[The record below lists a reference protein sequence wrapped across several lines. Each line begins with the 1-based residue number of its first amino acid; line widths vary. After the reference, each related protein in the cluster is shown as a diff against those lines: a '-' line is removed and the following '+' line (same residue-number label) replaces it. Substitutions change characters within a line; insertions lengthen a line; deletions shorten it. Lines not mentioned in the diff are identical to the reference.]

1 MKRILLSV
9 MLALSLPIGQSMF
22 AQKSIT
28 HFDSKPYVQGEML
41 IQLKANQS
49 LKGLINKLPA
59 SYEVK
64 LNRLLSK
71 PMRVYLVSFNPNTI
85 SHEAFQSLMYQQQ
98 EVSLVDYNYEIQMRS
113 TIPNDADFTDQW
125 HHNNTGQTG
134 GTVDADID
142 SDLAW
147 DITTG
152 GLTATNDDI
161 VVCLIESGNLD
172 HNDITA
178 NRWFNANEIPNNNID
193 DDGNGYIDDYNGWN
207 PLTNDDDYGTGA
219 HGTNCLGMIGAD
231 GNNGNLVAGANW
243 NVKLMVVGGYSISN
257 QANAIEAYTYP
268 LEMRQIW
275 NNTNGSSG
283 AFVVATSSSWGIDG
297 ADPTQYPIWCSFYD
311 TLGKYG
317 VLNVGA
323 TTNSNLNVDTQG
335 DMPTACGS
343 NYMIGVGR
351 TDHND
356 NTAGGYGATTIEFG
370 APGINVV
377 TTANTNTITTT
388 TGTSFSC
395 PLTAGVIGLAYSI
408 PCPSFM
414 ALVKNDPQ
422 LGADV
427 VLQALL
433 DGTDAKAALASKFI
447 TGGRLNSKN
456 TLDELMAVTCS
467 GTICLAPGSV
477 NYSNLSGV
485 GTDITWNSSPSATAY
500 DLYYKELAAGT
511 WTQVQVT
518 GSSYSL
524 TGLQPCTEY
533 EFYMQSICGSDS
545 SNNSGT
551 QTFRTTGCG
560 NCVDLPYCTTSAGS
574 GDEHIESVE
583 IGPLNNV
590 SGNNGG
596 YGDFTNGSVASTSF
610 TEGVTYSLT
619 LTPGWSGAQYDEYFR
634 VWIDLD
640 QNGTFDA
647 AEMLYDQG
655 AAGTTPAIGNIT
667 IPNGTIPGS
676 TRMRVQMAYLGT
688 GQNTLPANCGTY
700 TYGEIEDYCVE
711 IVQAQICGFSV
722 TNTVVEPS
730 CAGVDNGSIDVTV
743 SGGTPGYTYDWSPN
757 GETTSNIS
765 GLAPGIYDIE
775 VTDNAGCDTTMS
787 YTLAYTTTVS
797 VIVTSTAASCNGV
810 ADGSLLAAGADGTAP
825 FSYVWSN
832 AVTTANNDNVAAGS
846 YSVDVTDANGCM
858 ATGNGTVNEPAAV
871 QASFSSSLTNTTV
884 NFTNTSSTG
893 TYLWDFGDGNTST
906 VTNPTHTYSDYG
918 TYNVCL
924 TVTNS
929 CGTDNSCKMVDVMNS
944 STVTET
950 ENSFLNYYPNPA
962 TEKLFITNI
971 PANVASIVLVDISG
985 KVINTFGIN
994 NTQLNIE
1001 LNDLSQG
1008 VYLLLVKD
1016 ASGQVLATDKFNK
1029 IK

>member
-1 MKRILLSV
+1 
-9 MLALSLPIGQSMF
+9 MLALTLPIGQGLI

-28 HFDSKPYVQGEML
+28 HFDNKPYVQGEML

-49 LKGLINKLPA
+49 IKGLINKLPS

-64 LNRLLSK
+64 LDHLLSK
-71 PMRVYLVSFNPNTI
+71 PMRVYLIQFNHNVI

-98 EVSLVDYNYEIQMRS
+98 EVSLVDYNYKIQMRS
-113 TIPNDADFTDQW
+113 TIPSDADFADQW

-134 GTVDADID
+134 GTPDADID

-193 DDGNGYIDDYNGWN
+193 DDNNGYIDDYNGWN
-207 PLTNDDDYGTGA
+207 PVQNNDNYGTGG
-219 HGTNCLGMIGAD
+219 HGTNCLGMIGAE

-243 NVKLMVVGGYSISN
+243 NVKLMVVGDYSIST

-268 LEMRQIW
+268 LEMRQLW

-283 AFVVATSSSWGIDG
+283 AFVVATSSSWGIDQ
-297 ADPTQYPIWCSFYD
+297 ADPSNYPLWCSFYD

-323 TTNSNLNVDTQG
+323 TTNSNLNVDAVG

-343 NYMIGVGR
+343 DYMIGVGR
-351 TDHND
+351 TDHD
-356 NTAGGYGATTIEFG
+356 DETAGGYGATTIEFG
-370 APGINVV
+370 APGIDVV
-377 TTANTNTITTT
+377 TTANTNSITTT

-395 PLTAGVIGLAYSI
+395 PLTAGVIALAYSI
-408 PCPSFM
+408 PCPTFM
-414 ALVKNDPQ
+414 DLVKNSPQ
-422 LGADV
+422 QGADV

-433 DGTDAKAALASKFI
+433 DGTDAKTALANKFV
-447 TGGRLNSKN
+447 TGGRLNAKN
-456 TLDELMAVTCS
+456 TLDELMTVTCS

-477 NYSNLSGV
+477 TYSNLSGV
-485 GTDITWNSSPSATAY
+485 GADITWNSNPSATAY
-500 DLYYKELAAGT
+500 DLYYREVAAGA

-518 GSSYSL
+518 GASYSL
-524 TGLQPCTEY
+524 TGLTPCTNY
-533 EFYMQSICGSDS
+533 EFYMQSICGTDS
-545 SNNSGT
+545 SNNSSA

-560 NCVDLPYCTTSAGS
+560 NCVDLPYCSTSAGS
-574 GDEHIESVE
+574 GDEHIESFE
-583 IGPLNNV
+583 IGTLNNV

-596 YGDFTNGSVASTSF
+596 YGDFTNGSVASPSF
-610 TEGVTYSLT
+610 TEGQTYALT
-619 LTPGWSGAQYDEYFR
+619 GTPGWSGTLYDEYFR

-647 AEMLYDQG
+647 AELLYDQG
-655 AAGTTPAIGNIT
+655 SATQTPATGNIT
-667 IPNGTIPGS
+667 IPNGTAPGS
-676 TRMRVQMAYLGT
+676 TRMRVQMAYQGN
-688 GQNTLPANCGTY
+688 GQNTLPSNCGSF
-700 TYGEIEDYCVE
+700 TYGETEDYCVE

-722 TNTVVEPS
+722 TNTIVDPA
-730 CAGVDNGSIDVTV
+730 CDGVDDGSIDVVV

-757 GETTSNIS
+757 GETTSSIN
-765 GLAPGIYDIE
+765 GLAPGVYDL
-775 VTDNAGCDTTMS
+775 VVSDNAGCDTTMS
-787 YTLAYTTTVS
+787 YTLNYASAVT

-810 ADGSLLAAGADGTAP
+810 ADGSLLAAAAGGTANY
-825 FSYVWSN
+825 SYVWNNS
-832 AVTTANNDNVAAGS
+832 VTTANNDNVVAGT
-846 YSVDVTDANGCM
+846 YTVDVTDANGCV
-858 ATGNGTVNEPAAV
+858 ASGNGTVNEPAAV
-871 QASFSSSLTNTTV
+871 QASFTSVTNSVTV
-884 NFTNTSSTG
+884 NFTNTSTTG

-906 VTNPTHTYSDYG
+906 LTDPSHTYGDYG

-924 TVTNS
+924 TVTAS
-929 CGTDNSCKMVDVMNS
+929 CGTDNTCESLVIANS
-944 STVTET
+944 SDVVET

-962 TEKLFITNI
+962 KEQLFITNI
-971 PANVASIVLVDISG
+971 PSEVASISLVDISG
-985 KVINTFGIN
+985 KEVINYRLN
-994 NTQLNIE
+994 STQLE
-1001 LNDLSQG
+1001 LDLNDLSQG

-1016 ASGQVLATDKFNK
+1016 NNGQVLATDKFNK